1 MKKFF
6 KKILIKIIT
15 WQSKIVVLKYKP
27 KVIAIT
33 GSVGKTSTKQAIY
46 SIISSSAT
54 VRMSEKNYYNEIG
67 LPLTILGCYDGGSDF
82 FMWAGTIIHGLSLIL
97 WKHHKY
103 PQYIILEIG
112 LRKSGDIKNQV
123 ARWLKPD
130 VVIVTRFSDCP
141 SHIEFFENIEEL
153 ESEKKS
159 LVQALKKDGLLILNN
174 DDPRVYNLYQHSEA
188 RTISFGANE
197 NSTYQI
203 IHLEEEKNL
212 NLISGI
218 NFKINY
224 EGNTYPVSLP
234 NILGLHYAGII
245 ASALA
250 CAKELG
256 FGLLESIENI
266 SNYKNPPGRLSLLQ
280 GINNSFIIDD
290 SYNSS
295 PLAQKIALDV
305 LKETPGIR
313 KIAVLGDMLEL
324 GKHTDE
330 EHFSVGVKAS
340 EVADKIVLIGQ
351 RAEFIAEGAISN
363 GFPKKNII
371 FFNDLEKTGEYVE
384 KEIGEGDVVLVK
396 GSQKMRME
404 KIVERIILEKDKK
417 SELLCRQNKEWK

>member
-15 WQSKIVVLKYKP
+15 WQSKVVILKYKP
-27 KVIAIT
+27 KIIAIT
-33 GSVGKTSTKQAIY
+33 GSVGKTSTKQALY
-46 SIISSSAT
+46 SIISSSAA

-67 LPLTILGCYDGGSDF
+67 LPLTILGCYDGGHDF
-82 FMWAGTIIHGLSLIL
+82 FMWIGVMIHGLSLIF
-97 WKHHKY
+97 WKHKY

-112 LRKSGDIKNQV
+112 LRKAGDIKNKI
-123 ARWLKPD
+123 AKWLKPD
-130 VVIVTRFSDCP
+130 IVIVTKFSDCP
-141 SHIEFFENIEEL
+141 AHIEFFENIEEL

-174 DDPRVYNLYQHSEA
+174 DDPRVYDLRQYSEA
-188 RTISFGANE
+188 RTISFGSDS

-203 IHLEEEKNL
+203 VHMEKEREEAP
-212 NLISGI
+212 GI

-224 EGNTYPVSLP
+224 EGNTYPVSLS

-245 ASALA
+245 TSALA
-250 CAKELG
+250 CARELG
-256 FGLLESIENI
+256 FDLLESIEII
-266 SNYKNPPGRLSLLQ
+266 SKYKNPPGRLSLLK
-280 GINNSFIIDD
+280 GINNSLIIDD

-295 PLAQKIALDV
+295 PLAQQIALDV
-305 LKETPGIR
+305 LKESPGIR
-313 KIAVLGDMLEL
+313 KIAILGDMLEL

-330 EHFSVGVKAS
+330 EHFSVGVKAAES
-340 EVADKIVLIGQ
+340 ADKIIVVGQ
-351 RAEFIAEGAISN
+351 RAEFIMEGALSS
-363 GFPKKNII
+363 GFNKRDIAS
-371 FFNDLEKTGEYVE
+371 FNDLEKIGNYVE
-384 KEIGEGDVVLVK
+384 KEIREGDVVLVK